1 MSMPGPFAS
10 APQHAKPRTDP
21 GRRRVLRILG
31 GAGAAAAVAPLALGS
46 GSAAAALPAEDGKVG
61 PRNVMRDAGAGMH
74 AGPDTAFGLSSF
86 TLNPLSITCG
96 VGSLGNSPGVIPMTA
111 GLPTGAATTGPFA
124 MMMYATR
131 IDTYTLDRK
140 RGLIF
145 SEGRMR
151 SITTAGSTLIE
162 DVEHPYVAEGIDGRG
177 RTIDVF
183 LLHFRTPFWTP
194 GANPMVTVSSFR
206 SDYAMFGS
214 TIVLGE
220 INVDGVAR

>member
-1 MSMPGPFAS
+1 MSPDSITSP
-10 APQHAKPRTDP
+10 PRHARRGADP
-21 GRRRVLRILG
+21 GRRRALAIL
-31 GAGAAAAVAPLALGS
+31 S
-46 GSAAAALPAEDGKVG
+46 GSAAALVVPVGIGAHAAAAATSDPQDGKLG

-86 TLNPLSITCG
+86 TLNPLSISCG
-96 VGSLGNSPGVIPMTA
+96 VGSLGNSPGVVPMTA

-131 IDTYTLDRK
+131 IDTYTIDRK
-140 RGLIF
+140 RGHLF

-151 SITTAGSTLIE
+151 SITTAGSAVVE
-162 DVEHPYVAEGIDGRG
+162 DVDHPYVAEGIDGRG
-177 RTIDVF
+177 RAIDVF

-194 GANPMVTVSSFR
+194 GANPMATVSSFR
-206 SDYAMFGS
+206 PDWAMFGS

-220 INVDGVAR
+220 INVDRSER